1 MNEIKGYSIQTY
13 LNDNLSALTEKQLE
27 EFITKFESI
36 CNSPLSKM
44 IFRGDTN
51 TNFRKQYRISSENTP
66 PLDLAKYLFLIGE
79 KGKHFWNGDP
89 LPFEILGDNSD
100 VIEHVWCKVS
110 SILKDKEI
118 KESLFSEEGKDSFMQ
133 QMGKM
138 DETQKRM
145 ILDYYYSYVHTYRS
159 EGSHFLSTSESF
171 AVALKFLRNKTGIV
185 MVGWVPASH
194 CNEMMIDY
202 EDVCQNRENI
212 EKLGFPTFETLYPKQ
227 KEICLKCGLLPHF
240 MIGFYIPKEKTFVV
254 NPALFKN
261 TYSMDETIKKGFDV
275 DQSEFLEELKKT
287 GYSKCYWY
295 DKGIYKVI
303 RN

>member
-51 TNFRKQYRISSENTP
+51 TNFRKQYKISSEKTS
-66 PLDLAKYLFLIGE
+66 LLELAKYLFLIGE
-79 KGKHFWNGDP
+79 KGKHFWNGET
-89 LPFEILGDNSD
+89 LPFEILGSDSD
-100 VIEHVWCKVS
+100 VIEYIWYKVS
-110 SILKDKEI
+110 SLLKEMKMKEF
-118 KESLFSEEGKDSFMQ
+118 LFSKEGKELFIKKIE
-133 QMGKM
+133 GIN
-138 DETQKRM
+138 ENQKRM
-145 ILDYYYSYVHTYRS
+145 ILDYYYSYVHTCNS
-159 EGSHFLSTSESF
+159 QNSHFLSTSESF
-171 AVALKFLRNKTGIV
+171 STALKFLHSHSGIV
-185 MVGWVPASH
+185 IVGWVPENH

-202 EDVCQNRENI
+202 EDVCQNRGNI
-212 EKLGFPTFETLYPKQ
+212 ESLGFPTFETLYPEQ
-227 KEICLKCGLLPHF
+227 KEICLKCGILPHF
-240 MIGFYIPKEKTFVV
+240 IIGFYAPKKRMFVI
-254 NPALFKN
+254 NPALFMTTCN
-261 TYSMDETIKKGFDV
+261 MEEIIINGFDV